1 MTKNPKALHV
11 TQKTQS
17 FSRMGKGNPKKLG
30 YLWSFLHS
38 KTFGT
43 FSEGRKSLNVTRNDN
58 AQRDPSK
65 IWVIQWP
72 ENCTRYKEA
81 ILLKH
86 SKMAGLGMCS
96 RGASVLLSSLAGS
109 HLKDKLE
116 KM

>member
-1 MTKNPKALHV
+1 MLLKKHNHFPEWGKETLKNWAI
-11 TQKTQS
+11 
-17 FSRMGKGNPKKLG
+17 FGR
-30 YLWSFLHS
+30 FLHS